1 MSVNMSASNKAWW
14 WHKKGVIKKGS
25 AEGKELPKSGLR
37 ERRAGQVR
45 GTLARKSLLKFRMLG
60 K

>member
-1 MSVNMSASNKAWW
+1 MSASNKAWW